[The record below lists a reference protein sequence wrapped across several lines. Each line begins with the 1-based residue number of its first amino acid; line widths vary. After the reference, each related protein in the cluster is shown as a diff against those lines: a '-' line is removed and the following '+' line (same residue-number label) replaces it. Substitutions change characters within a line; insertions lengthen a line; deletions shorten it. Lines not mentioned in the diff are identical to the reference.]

1 MSSILVLILVV
12 FFFYILTKN
21 YNKTYYKH
29 YKPQYSRNFNDALG
43 EEVVLLVSMIAKVA
57 KADGRVCELEA
68 EVISSTLTKLSS
80 HFNDSKSVR
89 EQLKLIYEQEKR
101 NDQSVRET
109 ANKYLSLV
117 NGDYQRCYEVVEFL
131 LNLAFIDGNF
141 SPSEQLIVEEVAK
154 TFGIE
159 ANDYDELVAYFKSFY
174 KQRKT
179 QTSKNP
185 YEVLGISENASLDE
199 IKQKYRQLVKENH
212 PDILMGQGKSQ
223 TIINKATEKLQD
235 INSAYEEIKKKF
247 E

>member
-159 ANDYDELVAYFKSFY
+159 ANDYDELVAYFKLFY

>member
-1 MSSILVLILVV
+1 MSSILILILVV
-12 FFFYILTKN
+12 VFFYILTKN

-29 YKPQYSRNFNDALG
+29 YKPQYSRDFNDTLG
-43 EEVVLLVSMIAKVA
+43 EEVVLIVSMIAKVA

-68 EVISSTLTKLSS
+68 EIISNTLTKLSS
-80 HFNDSKSVR
+80 HFNNQESVR
-89 EQLKLIYEQEKR
+89 EQLKLIYEQEKHSE
-101 NDQSVRET
+101 QSVKE
-109 ANKYLSLV
+109 AAYKYLKLV
-117 NGDYQRCYEVVEFL
+117 NGDYQRCYEIVEFL

-141 SPSEQLIVEEVAK
+141 SPKEQLIVEEVAK

-159 ANDYDELVAYFKSFY
+159 ANDYDELVAYFKGFY
-174 KQRKT
+174 KQREK

-185 YEVLGISENASLDE
+185 YEILGISENASFDE
-199 IKQKYRQLVKENH
+199 IKKKYRQLVKENH

-223 TIINKATEKLQD
+223 TIINKATKKLQD